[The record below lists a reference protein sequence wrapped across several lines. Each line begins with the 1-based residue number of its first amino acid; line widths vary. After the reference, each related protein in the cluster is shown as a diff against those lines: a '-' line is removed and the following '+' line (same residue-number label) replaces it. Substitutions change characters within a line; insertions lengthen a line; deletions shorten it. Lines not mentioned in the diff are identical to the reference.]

1 MLNGRL
7 VLINSAYL
15 FIQGQI
21 LYNISIMSKAIICLA
36 IICMLAFSCSPAP
49 KPPTVTLPP
58 KENQAPIAK
67 AVTGT
72 RELKPSS
79 TISVQVAAAD
89 PDGDKLT
96 YKWSAV
102 RGTIEGEGRQVK
114 WTAPAEMGEFEVIC
128 VVSDG
133 KGGEASASGKFKVT
147 DNPFG
152 NEEPDKTIYIQLSVP
167 SGQAVE
173 INRKSRIFTT
183 AEIECEIMNES
194 TGKYTF
200 AWSAPVG
207 KLVATGL
214 AEGNATR
221 VGWIAPG
228 VAGSYSVS
236 VTVTDLAGNKAKGI
250 VNFEVVCCSEPE

>member
-1 MLNGRL
+1 M
-7 VLINSAYL
+7 
-15 FIQGQI
+15 QGQI

-36 IICMLAFSCSPAP
+36 VICMLAISCSPAP
-49 KPPTVTLPP
+49 RPPVVTLPP
-58 KENQAPIAK
+58 KENQAPVAR

-72 RELKPSS
+72 SELKPSS

-102 RGTIEGEGRQVK
+102 KGTIEGEGKQVK
-114 WTAPAEMGEFEVIC
+114 WTAPAEIGEYEVTC

-133 KGGEASASGKFKVT
+133 RGGEASASGKFKVT

-152 NEEPDKTIYIQLSVP
+152 NEEPDKTVFIQLSVP

-173 INRKSRIFTT
+173 INRKVRIFTT
-183 AEIECEIMNES
+183 PEIECEIMNEG

-207 KLVATGL
+207 KLVGIRL
-214 AEGNATR
+214 AEGNARR

-228 VAGSYSVS
+228 VAGSYTVS
-236 VTVTDLAGNKAKGI
+236 VTVTDLAGNQAKGI
-250 VNFEVVCCSEPE
+250 VNFEVACCSEPE